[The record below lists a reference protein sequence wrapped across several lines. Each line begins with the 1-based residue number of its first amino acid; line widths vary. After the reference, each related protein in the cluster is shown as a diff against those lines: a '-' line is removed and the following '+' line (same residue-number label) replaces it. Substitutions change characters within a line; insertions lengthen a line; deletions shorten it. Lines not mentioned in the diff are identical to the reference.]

1 MFRNEPRIWR
11 EPVKNLGILGLE
23 DAGDLATHNA
33 TIARD
38 HRNRIFNIAFL
49 EFPHCIHEWAKK
61 MKFGR
66 EKMRQSQRNGGPS
79 LERNCKISFD

>member
-1 MFRNEPRIWR
+1 MLRNGLGSRR
-11 EPVKNLGILGLE
+11 KSVKNPGILGLE

-49 EFPHCIHEWAKK
+49 GFQMTKLAI
-61 MKFGR
+61 MYG
-66 EKMRQSQRNGGPS
+66 SYG
-79 LERNCKISFD
+79 